1 MTFACSPD
9 TRFAPW
15 RTSGWL
21 VATATALLAGLTGF
35 QIGSYALAAAGGVAA
50 LAAGLGLWI
59 VRTIR
64 YEIADLDL
72 VTHYG
77 PFRRRVPLECIE
89 GVTAA
94 SRSAV
99 GFPRRLVYLTLV
111 YREGGR
117 DRALHLY
124 PDDPEGLLD
133 ALASGAPF
141 LERRGDGIVRV
152 PALVAT
158 P

>member
-1 MTFACSPD
+1 MIFACSPEA
-9 TRFAPW
+9 RFTPW

-21 VATATALLAGLTGF
+21 VATATAVLVGLTGW
-35 QIGSYALAAAGGVAA
+35 QVGSYALAAAGA
-50 LAAGLGLWI
+50 LGAVTAGMGLWI

-89 GVTAA
+89 GVTSA
-94 SRSAV
+94 SRSVV
-99 GFPRRLVYLTLV
+99 GFPRRLAYLTLV
-111 YREGGR
+111 YREGGH

-133 ALASGAPF
+133 ALAAGAPF

-152 PALVAT
+152 PALVAA